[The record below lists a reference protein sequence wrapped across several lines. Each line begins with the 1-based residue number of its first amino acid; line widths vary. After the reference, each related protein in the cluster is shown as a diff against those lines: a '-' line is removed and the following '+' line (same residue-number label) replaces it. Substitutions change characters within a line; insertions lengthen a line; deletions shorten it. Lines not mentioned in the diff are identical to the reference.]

1 MVKVS
6 YPAMGWRKIAFR
18 SLLQFI
24 PGVEVL
30 YPPEVNSEIIKMGAK
45 HAPEFVCYPMKVVLG
60 EIHQYD

>member
-6 YPAMGWRKIAFR
+6 YPAMGWSKIAFR

-60 EIHQYD
+60 NSSI